1 MTPCGR
7 VLGTRTRANRN
18 GSGTRKGA
26 AATANRRDDDVDPGE
41 PLKPSLATPWPELP
55 KGMIGRTSATV
66 CFLAAFDAGGDRPST
81 LRIVTRATRSIA
93 ARTSGLGEEV
103 KVARR
108 TAIARACSQRCESGT
123 RAAGRAQVPRTS
135 CLPIARA
142 LRIRIDRTVVTA
154 GSSAGSREMPARGRK
169 LTIRAVAAV
178 AASAF
183 AASDGSGSAAV
194 STWRTMVGFGDADGA
209 DAAG

>member
-81 LRIVTRATRSIA
+81 LRIVTRARPGRSRPA
-93 ARTSGLGEEV
+93 PPGW
-103 KVARR
+103 ARR
-108 TAIARACSQRCESGT
+108 
-123 RAAGRAQVPRTS
+123 
-135 CLPIARA
+135 
-142 LRIRIDRTVVTA
+142 
-154 GSSAGSREMPARGRK
+154 
-169 LTIRAVAAV
+169 
-178 AASAF
+178 
-183 AASDGSGSAAV
+183 
-194 STWRTMVGFGDADGA
+194 
-209 DAAG
+209 